1 MMEELEPPL
10 VYNPWIS
17 VLEQQVLIQEDVDVE
32 LKAGVMFHASRW
44 YWLPPD
50 GKILKWKW

>member
-1 MMEELEPPL
+1 MEELEPPL